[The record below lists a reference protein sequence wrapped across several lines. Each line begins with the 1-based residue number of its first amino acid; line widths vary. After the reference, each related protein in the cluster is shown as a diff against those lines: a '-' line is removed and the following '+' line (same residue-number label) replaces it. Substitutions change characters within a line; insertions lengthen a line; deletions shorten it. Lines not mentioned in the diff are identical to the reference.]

1 MNSGEKSERKSIK
14 IDRQGKTAWKIS
26 LPISRLH
33 LSMIY
38 PIIFCTYDKTVDI
51 VESYNNLEDKADPT
65 GNYPLSD

>member
-1 MNSGEKSERKSIK
+1 
-14 IDRQGKTAWKIS
+14 
-26 LPISRLH
+26 
-33 LSMIY
+33 MIY